1 MYYHSLESMSVLG
14 LGMQKGGK
22 VVNYENKQKRKSSRP
37 MLAVPRQ
44 TLSGENRVSAIGLR
58 VF

>member
-22 VVNYENKQKRKSSRP
+22 VANYENKQKRKSSRP